1 MRRTFDAAELNRI
14 ASHPDVRPWIGYTEG
29 DAIDLSNV
37 VENPANFCFLTDR
50 GLGGYILVN
59 KGNGLYE
66 AHTLAMPADRG
77 KPMLRLMREGFA
89 FMFLAT
95 DCLTVTTLVPD
106 GSLQAA
112 SWAKLAGFRFSFRR
126 EAFFRLDGRLVGGSF
141 MSLAYED
148 WVSRAPGLEE
158 EGRAFHDMM
167 EEKRPHGSHADDEI
181 HDRWVG
187 ATIQGIR
194 CGNILKAIALYNRW
208 AAIAG
213 YQSAIAVSANP
224 PLVDIGD
231 AVIQL
236 VDGRMDA
243 LKVRDLPFS

>member
-106 GSLQAA
+106 GSLQACLLYTSDA
-112 SWAKLAGFRFSFRR
+112 
-126 EAFFRLDGRLVGGSF
+126 
-141 MSLAYED
+141 
-148 WVSRAPGLEE
+148 
-158 EGRAFHDMM
+158 
-167 EEKRPHGSHADDEI
+167 ADE
-181 HDRWVG
+181 
-187 ATIQGIR
+187 
-194 CGNILKAIALYNRW
+194 
-208 AAIAG
+208 
-213 YQSAIAVSANP
+213 
-224 PLVDIGD
+224 
-231 AVIQL
+231 
-236 VDGRMDA
+236 
-243 LKVRDLPFS
+243 